1 MYYSEQKP
9 FMQDHITKL
18 NNKIIAPESVR
29 TVINDLEAMGEKQL
43 ETLLFDWLVV
53 SKVPISQKTP

>member
-1 MYYSEQKP
+1 MHYSEQKP

-29 TVINDLEAMGEKQL
+29 TVINDLEAMWEKQL

>member
-1 MYYSEQKP
+1 MHYSEQKP

-53 SKVPISQKTP
+53 SKVPVSQKTP

>member
-1 MYYSEQKP
+1 MHYSEQKP

-43 ETLLFDWLVV
+43 ETLSFD
-53 SKVPISQKTP
+53 

>member
-1 MYYSEQKP
+1 MHYSEQKP

>member
-29 TVINDLEAMGEKQL
+29 TVINDLEAMEEKQL